1 MGGQAM
7 EKRPR
12 EPICAGL
19 LAHVDAGKTTLSE
32 AILYR
37 SGRLR
42 RLGRVDHRD
51 AFLDTEPLE
60 RERGITIFS
69 KQAVFALG
77 DREVMLLDT
86 PGHADFSSEM
96 ERTLQVLDCAVLVIS
111 GTDGV
116 QAHTRTLWRLL
127 ERYHV
132 PAFLFVNKM
141 DLPGADRA
149 ALLDQL
155 RRGLDDGCVDF
166 SPDQDLDAFYENA
179 AMCDEA
185 ALEHYLAEGSV
196 PEEELAGMV
205 AQRKLFPCWFGSALK
220 LEGVDAL
227 LDGLERYAPRPQ
239 WPEAFGAR
247 VYKIARDGQGT
258 RLTYLKVTGGS
269 LRVKQ
274 LLTNRREGLEPEQ
287 IWEEKADQIRV
298 YSGRKYQTVEEA
310 PAGTVCAVTGL
321 SRTFPGQGLGF
332 EPLGAQ
338 PSLEPVLTYRVLL
351 PEGADPHAALAKLRL
366 LEEEDPQLHVVWR
379 ERLREIHVQLMGE
392 VQLDILKSL
401 LVERFGLEVSFDA
414 GGILYRETIAA
425 PVEGVGHYEPLRH
438 YAEVHLLLEPGE
450 RGSGLQFAAACPED
464 MLDGHWQRLVLTH
477 LEEREHLG
485 VLTGSPI
492 TDMRITLV
500 AGRAHLKHTEGG
512 DFRQA
517 TYRAVRQGLMEAES
531 ILLEPWYDFRLE
543 IPAESVGRALSDLQ
557 RMDGEIEAPELAG
570 EEAVLTGRGPVACL
584 RDYGREVA
592 AYTRGRGRL
601 FCTLGGYAPCHDQEA
616 VVAAIGYDPE
626 RDLEQPADSVFCAH
640 GAGYTVKWDQVK
652 AHMHVDSGLR
662 LNQPEVEARPS
673 PSAPAPATYSGAQ
686 ALDQELQAIYE
697 RTYGPVKRRD
707 LFRPAPKPE
716 RSRSSEPEARRTIP
730 PRQEG
735 PEYLLVDGYNII
747 FAWEELQAVARDNL
761 DAARQLLMDILC
773 NYQGFKKCVVILVFD
788 AYKVPRGREEVARYH
803 NIYVV
808 YTREAETADAYI
820 EKATFEIGKK
830 HRVKVATSDGAEQL
844 IILGHG
850 ALRLSA
856 TAFRAEVEQVEGE
869 ISGILARNNRRD
881 RARSLQ
887 HAMDQAKPRK
897 KK

>member
-132 PAFLFVNKM
+132 PTFLFVNKM

-438 YAEVHLLLEPGE
+438 YAEVHLLL
-450 RGSGLQFAAACPED
+450 AAA
-464 MLDGHWQRLVLTH
+464 G
-477 LEEREHLG
+477 
-485 VLTGSPI
+485 
-492 TDMRITLV
+492 
-500 AGRAHLKHTEGG
+500 AH
-512 DFRQA
+512 
-517 TYRAVRQGLMEAES
+517 
-531 ILLEPWYDFRLE
+531 
-543 IPAESVGRALSDLQ
+543 
-557 RMDGEIEAPELAG
+557 APG
-570 EEAVLTGRGPVACL
+570 
-584 RDYGREVA
+584 
-592 AYTRGRGRL
+592 
-601 FCTLGGYAPCHDQEA
+601 
-616 VVAAIGYDPE
+616 
-626 RDLEQPADSVFCAH
+626 
-640 GAGYTVKWDQVK
+640 GAGAPGCAYRISHHGHENHPGGWPGPLK
-652 AHMHVDSGLR
+652 AH
-662 LNQPEVEARPS
+662 
-673 PSAPAPATYSGAQ
+673 
-686 ALDQELQAIYE
+686 
-697 RTYGPVKRRD
+697 
-707 LFRPAPKPE
+707 
-716 RSRSSEPEARRTIP
+716 
-730 PRQEG
+730 
-735 PEYLLVDGYNII
+735 
-747 FAWEELQAVARDNL
+747 
-761 DAARQLLMDILC
+761 
-773 NYQGFKKCVVILVFD
+773 
-788 AYKVPRGREEVARYH
+788 
-803 NIYVV
+803 
-808 YTREAETADAYI
+808 
-820 EKATFEIGKK
+820 
-830 HRVKVATSDGAEQL
+830 
-844 IILGHG
+844 
-850 ALRLSA
+850 
-856 TAFRAEVEQVEGE
+856 
-869 ISGILARNNRRD
+869 
-881 RARSLQ
+881 
-887 HAMDQAKPRK
+887 
-897 KK
+897 